1 MQNEPLVSV
10 IMNCYNGEEYLCDAI
25 DSVINQT
32 YKNWEIIFWDNQSTD
47 RSAKI
52 FKGYN
57 DKRLKYYLAPSHANI
72 LYEARNYALKKVNG
86 DFIAFL
92 DVDDWWVKSKLHKQV
107 KVFLKDQTVDVLYS
121 NIYIYNERKKTNKI
135 FIKGK
140 LSHGKLAQKLINKF
154 EMPILSTIIKR
165 SVFNKIKF
173 DDRYSIIGDLDFFVR
188 LSLIKNIAAIQEP
201 LAYYR
206 VHDSN
211 LTKKRADLTIKELE
225 SWVSEKSKNKD
236 FKLINFSKIYKLI
249 KILKTKENIVSGNKL
264 KALIEILKRPFL
276 FLPLI
281 KNKFS

>member
-1 MQNEPLVSV
+1 MHKKPLISIIINCLNGVKYLDKAIKSV
-10 IMNCYNGEEYLCDAI
+10 L
-25 DSVINQT
+25 NQS
-32 YKNWEIIFWDNQSTD
+32 YKNWEVIFFDNNSTD
-47 RSAKI
+47 GSFLVLK
-52 FKGYN
+52 KYK
-57 DKRLKYYLAPSHANI
+57 DKRIRYFKSKKTYP
-72 LYEARNYALKKVNG
+72 LYKARNLAIKKSKGAL
-86 DFIAFL
+86 ISFL

-211 LTKKRADLTIKELE
+211 LTKKRTDLNIKELE

-236 FKLINFSKIYKLI
+236 FKLINFSKIYELI